1 VSRVA
6 LITGGGRGI
15 GRAIAEVFAADGIAV
30 AVAGRNADTL
40 QDAVATMQA
49 AGGTASA
56 HVCDVASEEA
66 VDGLFAAVLERHGTL
81 DILVNNA
88 AVEGP
93 TAPIAEVS
101 PQEWDDVQAVNV
113 RGAFLCT
120 RLAARV
126 MTPRGSGH
134 VLFLSAL
141 GGGVRAYPLRS
152 PYAVSKASVL
162 ALMQTAAAELRPH
175 GIGVNAITPGPVNGE
190 RLDRVFARRAEQTGT
205 TVEAVAQALADKA
218 PAGRFPDEAELA
230 RIALW
235 LCGPDADMIV
245 GQSLN
250 VMGGIDI
257 VQ

>member
-1 VSRVA
+1 MTRVA

-15 GRAIAEVFAADGIAV
+15 GRAMAETFAAADIAV

-40 QDAVATMQA
+40 DDTVATITA
-49 AGGTASA
+49 AGGIASA
-56 HVCDVASEEA
+56 HVCDVSSEAA
-66 VDGLFAAVLERHGTL
+66 VDGLFSAVLERHGTV
-81 DILVNNA
+81 DILINNA

-93 TAPIAEVS
+93 TAPIADVD
-101 PQEWDDVQAVNV
+101 PADWDEVQAVNV

-120 RLAARV
+120 RLAARI
-126 MTPRGSGH
+126 MTRAGTGH

-141 GGGVRAYPLRS
+141 GGGVRAYPLRVA
-152 PYAVSKASVL
+152 YAVSKASVL

-175 GIGVNAITPGPVNGE
+175 GIGVNAITPGPVTGD

-205 TVEAVAQALADKA
+205 TVEAVAAALADKA

-235 LCGPDADMIV
+235 LCGPDADMLV